1 MREMFNTARNLL
13 GAAALTVGLSACGG
27 GPNDNVAA
35 CTEYVQK
42 ANAAIVECG
51 GAPLYTVEETC
62 PESIGTGPDCVEYYT
77 CLGDAYACTTETQ
90 TLTANIAN
98 CSCGS

>member
-1 MREMFNTARNLL
+1 MRDVFTSARTLL
-13 GAAALTVGLSACGG
+13 GAAALTLALSACGG
-27 GPNDNVAA
+27 GPNENVAA

-42 ANAAIVECG
+42 ANAAIVQCG
-51 GAPLYTVEETC
+51 GEPLYTVGETC

-77 CLGDAYACTTETQ
+77 CLGNGYTCTQETQ